1 MTKTLLLLILL
12 TLSQLSFAE
21 EISAEKK
28 LVIDEFLQVSGEL
41 DIEQTARAMTESF
54 IGVLAENQSLDPRM
68 APIAAEEIGAI
79 MREEFVDSGFIN
91 RLGYQTYGKY
101 FSLSELKDLVAFY
114 KTPTG
119 RKMAARLPR
128 ITAEKFTAGDQH
140 ALSLG
145 PIIEKRLMARFREVG
160 IIF

>member
-1 MTKTLLLLILL
+1 
-12 TLSQLSFAE
+12 
-21 EISAEKK
+21 
-28 LVIDEFLQVSGEL
+28 
-41 DIEQTARAMTESF
+41 
-54 IGVLAENQSLDPRM
+54 M